1 MKISIAKLL
10 KLKNRKSGEIKKVR
24 SEISA
29 FNSRLESSVDE
40 VDIRALFNKHEKLT
54 KDLVEIKS
62 TIVRASAKV
71 SDKINL
77 LAELKGHLAWLEH
90 VSTTHGEEKNRYTA
104 DSMMWVATIRKDEKD
119 QRLAGLQA
127 AINDIQDDLD
137 EFNAITRVEIAD
149 DIL

>member
-40 VDIRALFNKHEKLT
+40 VDIRALFNKHEKPI

-77 LAELKGHLAWLEH
+77 LAELKGHLTWLEH
-90 VSTTHGEEKNRYTA
+90 VSTTR
-104 DSMMWVATIRKDEKD
+104 MMWVATIRKDEKD
-119 QRLAGLQA
+119 QMLAGLQTT
-127 AINDIQDDLD
+127 INDIQDDLD